1 MGRTKFPIRK
11 KWLKK
16 FNKNN
21 RAFAL
26 NALHARKKICSAYI
40 LKNNSNSE
48 KQVILLMIPNGDGC
62 IWSKTSATWAKSKR
76 WCHYVEAKKL
86 SALLRRIRSKY
97 NGDFYV
103 SIAFI
108 LFQQKTNVN
117 LVKTYGKI
125 NIFVTL

>member
-1 MGRTKFPIRK
+1 M
-11 KWLKK
+11 
-16 FNKNN
+16 
-21 RAFAL
+21 
-26 NALHARKKICSAYI
+26 
-40 LKNNSNSE
+40 
-48 KQVILLMIPNGDGC
+48 
-62 IWSKTSATWAKSKR
+62 SK
-76 WCHYVEAKKL
+76 H
-86 SALLRRIRSKY
+86 